1 MILNSLLDTLNEMDD
16 IYKNIDRYNQIKKQ
30 KY

>member
-16 IYKNIDRYNQIKKQ
+16 IYKNIDRYNEIKKQ